1 MLPAT
6 EPLLYL
12 HSYAD
17 NLAQA
22 LEKNKKF
29 KQKEEKKKK
38 KQEKEKMK

>member
-38 KQEKEKMK
+38 QEKEKMK